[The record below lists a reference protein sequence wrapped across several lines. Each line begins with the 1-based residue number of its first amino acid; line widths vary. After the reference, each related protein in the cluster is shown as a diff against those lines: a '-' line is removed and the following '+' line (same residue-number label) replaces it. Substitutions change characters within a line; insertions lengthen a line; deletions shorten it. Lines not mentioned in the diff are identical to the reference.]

1 MLDTDYSFL
10 LTFLR
15 AFMVIVAVVKI
26 IIDIKV
32 INNVKKKLEKTLKQI
47 LEIYFKRD
55 EVFLELSFVCV
66 DLKMKI
72 LIFK

>member
-32 INNVKKKLEKTLKQI
+32 INNVKKRLEKT
-47 LEIYFKRD
+47 
-55 EVFLELSFVCV
+55 
-66 DLKMKI
+66 
-72 LIFK
+72 

>member
-15 AFMVIVAVVKI
+15 AFMVIVAVLKI